1 MSGESLRQAWA
12 VGIETRCPAGE
23 EVERRVRRVLRAE
36 EALEHPVSRD
46 GVDQSG
52 GVADDE
58 RASACERGPSGTERE
73 PVPADLLEVGGS
85 DPVSLAEVAQ
95 VLPER
100 RAFPSPA
107 PDAEIDVIAFGKDPA
122 VASGDDSELEHQLA
136 SVVGTEPGGR
146 KIALQ
151 RHAHVL
157 VSAQPERAGRDS
169 VHAVGSDEQLRLVA
183 LLGREN
189 RDASLP
195 ALHAGDAHP
204 VPELRAHRRGPL
216 GEKEV
221 EPLALREVDEGN
233 TVASPQCPAVPE
245 AKIDRPGH
253 VFDDG
258 IDGEREQP
266 GGPFRHAATAGLVP
280 REGRPVEE
288 EDICARGRK
297 PVRGRRPR
305 GPGTDHD
312 RVVAS
317 HASIL
322 SLRMRA
328 RPWVF
333 SSFVVAFFLAVFR
346 IDVAVGLHGQL
357 ILGAATWLVF
367 LAALKP
373 LTPEGRMR
381 ALLVVAAATCMEV
394 LGSIVWG
401 VYTYRLGN
409 LPLFVPPGHGLV
421 YLTGLSL
428 TQTSLV
434 SRHQR
439 AFLAAVGA
447 VAVAWAVAGLT
458 VLPRTDA
465 SGALGMA
472 VFLVFLF
479 RGRVQ
484 ALYGAVFLV
493 VAVLEI
499 SGTAVGVWAWK
510 DVVPGLQLP
519 SGNPPSGAAS
529 GYVLFDIVAI
539 ALTAR
544 LMPLLRGRWPLPASS
559 RA

>member
-1 MSGESLRQAWA
+1 MSGEALRQARP
-12 VGIETRCPAGE
+12 VGIEIQGPPGE
-23 EVERRVRRVLRAE
+23 EVERRVRRVLRAQKP
-36 EALEHPVSRD
+36 LEHPVSRD
-46 GVDQSG
+46 RVDQAG
-52 GVADDE
+52 RVADDE
-58 RASACERGPSGTERE
+58 RASTRQRGTRRAERQ
-73 PVPADLLEVGGS
+73 PVPANLLEVGSGH
-85 DPVSLAEVAQ
+85 PVHLAESPQMVA
-95 VLPER
+95 ER
-100 RAFPSPA
+100 GSFSSPA
-107 PDAEIDVIAFGKDPA
+107 PHAEIDVIALGKDPA
-122 VASGDDSELEHQLA
+122 VAAGDDAELEHDLA
-136 SVVGTEPGGR
+136 SVVDAELGAR
-146 KIALQ
+146 KVPLQ
-151 RHAHVL
+151 RYAHVL
-157 VSAQPERAGRDS
+157 VPAQPERAGRDP
-169 VHAVGSDEQLRLVA
+169 VHAVGSDEQLGFVA
-183 LLGREN
+183 RPVGEHG
-189 RDASLP
+189 DASLP
-195 ALHAGDAHP
+195 ALDAADAHP
-204 VPELRAHRRGPL
+204 VPELGSRRRGLL
-216 GEKEV
+216 GEEEV
-221 EPLALREVDEGN
+221 EPLALREVDEGRAG
-233 TVASPQCPAVPE
+233 ASPQSPAVPE
-245 AKIDRPGH
+245 AEVDRSGH

-258 IDGEREQP
+258 IDGERKQP
-266 GGPFRHAATAGLVP
+266 GGAFRHATPAGLVP

-288 EDICARGRK
+288 EDVCAGRGK
-297 PVRGRRPR
+297 PARGRRPSR
-305 GPGTDHD
+305 SGPDHD

-322 SLRMRA
+322 SLRMTA

-333 SSFVVAFFLAVFR
+333 SAFVVAFFLAVFR

-367 LAALKP
+367 AAALRP
-373 LTPEGRMR
+373 LTPEGRLR
-381 ALLVVAAATCMEV
+381 ALLVVVAATCMEV
-394 LGSIVWG
+394 VGSIIWG

-428 TQTSLV
+428 TQTRLV
-434 SRHQR
+434 SRHQG

-458 VLPRTDA
+458 LLPRVDA

-479 RGRVQ
+479 RGRAP

-539 ALTAR
+539 AVTAR
-544 LMPLLRGRWPLPASS
+544 LLQLFQARPLEQPLS
-559 RA
+559 

>member
-1 MSGESLRQAWA
+1 
-12 VGIETRCPAGE
+12 
-23 EVERRVRRVLRAE
+23 
-36 EALEHPVSRD
+36 
-46 GVDQSG
+46 
-52 GVADDE
+52 
-58 RASACERGPSGTERE
+58 
-73 PVPADLLEVGGS
+73 
-85 DPVSLAEVAQ
+85 
-95 VLPER
+95 
-100 RAFPSPA
+100 
-107 PDAEIDVIAFGKDPA
+107 
-122 VASGDDSELEHQLA
+122 
-136 SVVGTEPGGR
+136 
-146 KIALQ
+146 
-151 RHAHVL
+151 
-157 VSAQPERAGRDS
+157 
-169 VHAVGSDEQLRLVA
+169 
-183 LLGREN
+183 
-189 RDASLP
+189 
-195 ALHAGDAHP
+195 
-204 VPELRAHRRGPL
+204 
-216 GEKEV
+216 
-221 EPLALREVDEGN
+221 
-233 TVASPQCPAVPE
+233 
-245 AKIDRPGH
+245 
-253 VFDDG
+253 
-258 IDGEREQP
+258 
-266 GGPFRHAATAGLVP
+266 
-280 REGRPVEE
+280 
-288 EDICARGRK
+288 
-297 PVRGRRPR
+297 
-305 GPGTDHD
+305 
-312 RVVAS
+312 
-317 HASIL
+317 
-322 SLRMRA
+322 MRA

-333 SSFVVAFFLAVFR
+333 SAFVIAFFLAVFR

-479 RGRVQ
+479 RGRAQ

>member
-1 MSGESLRQAWA
+1 
-12 VGIETRCPAGE
+12 
-23 EVERRVRRVLRAE
+23 
-36 EALEHPVSRD
+36 
-46 GVDQSG
+46 
-52 GVADDE
+52 
-58 RASACERGPSGTERE
+58 
-73 PVPADLLEVGGS
+73 
-85 DPVSLAEVAQ
+85 
-95 VLPER
+95 
-100 RAFPSPA
+100 
-107 PDAEIDVIAFGKDPA
+107 
-122 VASGDDSELEHQLA
+122 
-136 SVVGTEPGGR
+136 
-146 KIALQ
+146 
-151 RHAHVL
+151 
-157 VSAQPERAGRDS
+157 
-169 VHAVGSDEQLRLVA
+169 
-183 LLGREN
+183 
-189 RDASLP
+189 
-195 ALHAGDAHP
+195 
-204 VPELRAHRRGPL
+204 
-216 GEKEV
+216 
-221 EPLALREVDEGN
+221 
-233 TVASPQCPAVPE
+233 
-245 AKIDRPGH
+245 
-253 VFDDG
+253 
-258 IDGEREQP
+258 
-266 GGPFRHAATAGLVP
+266 
-280 REGRPVEE
+280 
-288 EDICARGRK
+288 
-297 PVRGRRPR
+297 
-305 GPGTDHD
+305 
-312 RVVAS
+312 
-317 HASIL
+317 
-322 SLRMRA
+322 MRA

-333 SSFVVAFFLAVFR
+333 SAFVVAFFLAVFR

-421 YLTGLSL
+421 YLTGLTL
-428 TQTSLV
+428 TQTGLI

-479 RGRVQ
+479 RGRAQ
-484 ALYGAVFLV
+484 PLYGAVFLV

>member
-1 MSGESLRQAWA
+1 
-12 VGIETRCPAGE
+12 
-23 EVERRVRRVLRAE
+23 
-36 EALEHPVSRD
+36 
-46 GVDQSG
+46 
-52 GVADDE
+52 
-58 RASACERGPSGTERE
+58 
-73 PVPADLLEVGGS
+73 
-85 DPVSLAEVAQ
+85 
-95 VLPER
+95 
-100 RAFPSPA
+100 
-107 PDAEIDVIAFGKDPA
+107 
-122 VASGDDSELEHQLA
+122 
-136 SVVGTEPGGR
+136 
-146 KIALQ
+146 
-151 RHAHVL
+151 
-157 VSAQPERAGRDS
+157 
-169 VHAVGSDEQLRLVA
+169 
-183 LLGREN
+183 
-189 RDASLP
+189 
-195 ALHAGDAHP
+195 
-204 VPELRAHRRGPL
+204 
-216 GEKEV
+216 
-221 EPLALREVDEGN
+221 
-233 TVASPQCPAVPE
+233 
-245 AKIDRPGH
+245 
-253 VFDDG
+253 
-258 IDGEREQP
+258 
-266 GGPFRHAATAGLVP
+266 
-280 REGRPVEE
+280 
-288 EDICARGRK
+288 
-297 PVRGRRPR
+297 
-305 GPGTDHD
+305 
-312 RVVAS
+312 
-317 HASIL
+317 
-322 SLRMRA
+322 MRA

-373 LTPEGRMR
+373 LTLEGRMR

>member
-1 MSGESLRQAWA
+1 
-12 VGIETRCPAGE
+12 
-23 EVERRVRRVLRAE
+23 
-36 EALEHPVSRD
+36 
-46 GVDQSG
+46 
-52 GVADDE
+52 
-58 RASACERGPSGTERE
+58 
-73 PVPADLLEVGGS
+73 
-85 DPVSLAEVAQ
+85 
-95 VLPER
+95 
-100 RAFPSPA
+100 
-107 PDAEIDVIAFGKDPA
+107 
-122 VASGDDSELEHQLA
+122 
-136 SVVGTEPGGR
+136 
-146 KIALQ
+146 
-151 RHAHVL
+151 
-157 VSAQPERAGRDS
+157 
-169 VHAVGSDEQLRLVA
+169 
-183 LLGREN
+183 
-189 RDASLP
+189 
-195 ALHAGDAHP
+195 
-204 VPELRAHRRGPL
+204 
-216 GEKEV
+216 
-221 EPLALREVDEGN
+221 
-233 TVASPQCPAVPE
+233 
-245 AKIDRPGH
+245 
-253 VFDDG
+253 
-258 IDGEREQP
+258 
-266 GGPFRHAATAGLVP
+266 
-280 REGRPVEE
+280 
-288 EDICARGRK
+288 
-297 PVRGRRPR
+297 
-305 GPGTDHD
+305 
-312 RVVAS
+312 
-317 HASIL
+317 
-322 SLRMRA
+322 MRA

-373 LTPEGRMR
+373 LTLEGRMR

-479 RGRVQ
+479 RGRAQ